1 MKKKVLL
8 GLLTCVLGLFTACSS
23 DNNEEKNGGTAIV
36 TGEKIVEFTDN
47 EGTTFRNIKYD
58 NQGRFVSVT
67 VEEIDDNKK
76 KIGVVTYT
84 YSNNQIQA
92 RATGAETATAT
103 FVLTNG
109 KITKA
114 TYTGEDP
121 MVYYF
126 TYDNQNQL
134 ISVASKEKVSTISWQ
149 NGNIKTINNKYSNHN
164 TTQVFNYS
172 KYSSKNFIGFTDFV
186 DCVAATDGVDPI
198 LFMQGYY
205 GKFVQNLVSNIA
217 ESTSKSNFRENTSYT
232 YLMNEK
238 GQVEQVV
245 DSDKD
250 YGIFT
255 WK

>member
-1 MKKKVLL
+1 MRKTFLL

-23 DNNEEKNGGTAIV
+23 DNNEEKNGGTAVV

-47 EGTTFRNIKYD
+47 EGTTFGNFKYD
-58 NQGRFVSVT
+58 NQGRLVSVT
-67 VEEIDDNKK
+67 VEEIDDNTKK
-76 KIGVVTYT
+76 RSVVTYT

-92 RATGAETATAT
+92 RSTGAETATAT

-114 TYTGEDP
+114 TYTGEDS

-134 ISVASKEKVSTISWQ
+134 ISVASIEKVSTISWE

-164 TTQVFNYS
+164 TTQVFTYS
-172 KYSSKNFIGFTDFV
+172 KYSSKNFMGLTDFE
-186 DCVAATDGVDPI
+186 DCVAAVDGVDPI

-217 ESTSKSNFRENTSYT
+217 ESTSKSNFKKNTSYT
-232 YLMNEK
+232 YLMNER